1 VVVERVA
8 RDLKKRSNDVF
19 VISVGRHNKVE
30 EIDGIRVYRIK
41 PFNLFNFL
49 DINNKPA
56 WLRFPWHIIDM
67 INDMQTWRIWRVI
80 MKENPDLVL
89 THNLKGLGYYI
100 PWVLRIMKINHI
112 HTVHDMQLIHPS
124 GLINVSGKVGIFS
137 RIYAFVCK
145 NLFKSPKTVV
155 FPSQYIKGVY
165 EKYGFFKKSNK
176 IVLGNPVKM
185 HGLIKKGKDACRSPQ
200 LLFLGQVEEY
210 KGIFDL
216 ITAIKEIKSSITLH
230 IVGDGKALERA
241 RELAGDSKKFK
252 FHGRMDHDEI
262 DDKIWPNINLLIN
275 PTHVPESFGM
285 VVMEACSYGI
295 PSLSSNVGAISEL
308 IDDGK
313 TGWLFEAGNTNQLKD
328 KLETISGKLCT
339 YGAIGML
346 CQERAKKFET
356 GMYLNKLM
364 ESVKIREL

>member
-1 VVVERVA
+1 
-8 RDLKKRSNDVF
+8 
-19 VISVGRHNKVE
+19 
-30 EIDGIRVYRIK
+30 
-41 PFNLFNFL
+41 
-49 DINNKPA
+49 
-56 WLRFPWHIIDM
+56 
-67 INDMQTWRIWRVI
+67 
-80 MKENPDLVL
+80 
-89 THNLKGLGYYI
+89 
-100 PWVLRIMKINHI
+100 
-112 HTVHDMQLIHPS
+112 
-124 GLINVSGKVGIFS
+124 
-137 RIYAFVCK
+137 
-145 NLFKSPKTVV
+145 
-155 FPSQYIKGVY
+155 
-165 EKYGFFKKSNK
+165 
-176 IVLGNPVKM
+176 
-185 HGLIKKGKDACRSPQ
+185 
-200 LLFLGQVEEY
+200 
-210 KGIFDL
+210 
-216 ITAIKEIKSSITLH
+216 
-230 IVGDGKALERA
+230 
-241 RELAGDSKKFK
+241 
-252 FHGRMDHDEI
+252 MDHDEI